1 MRGQRPGVVT
11 CGVTWTSLGQRWWIP
26 ASCGAWPTPPS
37 PLRRRTGDSP
47 RRRESGRALLP
58 PVGLLIWRWDLAEAK
73 AWTPCCHHDAT
84 ALRKTVA
91 VITSTSKAIMTTR
104 AVTKGMTFVSSVAGA
119 ADSRASWAAVESGVP
134 ATRTTS
140 PRSWWCSAPMT
151 ISLPWTQ
158 LGGKSDAFTL
168 TSTCT
173 RLSPSPADFDG
184 AEPIVGLLQF
194 PFPPGQSVITCSC
207 KPIKVPCNVSS
218 ARQLDHH

>member
-1 MRGQRPGVVT
+1 
-11 CGVTWTSLGQRWWIP
+11 
-26 ASCGAWPTPPS
+26 
-37 PLRRRTGDSP
+37 
-47 RRRESGRALLP
+47 
-58 PVGLLIWRWDLAEAK
+58 
-73 AWTPCCHHDAT
+73 
-84 ALRKTVA
+84 
-91 VITSTSKAIMTTR
+91 MTTR

-207 KPIKVPCNVSS
+207 KPIKASCNVSS
-218 ARQLDHH
+218 GWQLDHHWPSLWHFMAGVLQQGMERQSSYLPAHAEDCAPSLAFSPGPVAATEPSPPTMLEMEKLEKRTSSAQAAALSFGQGPAPSDPTPSIQSMSLALQ